1 MRRLLLFIFLAVGQ
15 IAYSQTFLD
24 DFRKFK
30 LKEIK
35 ADNILDSLRKTE
47 QNKTLKLTKKKIR
60 KSKQQWRT
68 QLDKQLR
75 QFDTVFKAYKSKAG
89 FDFNSADSLLI
100 VFQTDI
106 QSNLNKYIIIST
118 NDTITYGE
126 RWKMIGLHS
135 YEKEI
140 IYEPFLDTAKPKG
153 FVIIDDRDSL
163 LTLAG
168 NSDFVTAQKL
178 AKENPCNDGST
189 STIIVAKKINAL
201 YSFEHCFLQPFTFV
215 PIWRK
220 E

>member
-1 MRRLLLFIFLAVGQ
+1 MCRLLLLVLLTVGQ

-30 LKEIK
+30 LQEIEENK
-35 ADNILDSLRKTE
+35 LLDSLRKTE
-47 QNKTLKLTKKKIR
+47 QNKTLKLTKKKIK
-60 KSKQQWRT
+60 KSKEQWRT
-68 QLDKQLR
+68 QLDKQIG

-106 QSNLNKYIIIST
+106 QSNLNQFIILST

-126 RWKMIGLHS
+126 RWKMLGLHS

-140 IYEPFLDTAKPKG
+140 VYEPFLDTTKPKG
-153 FVIIDDRDSL
+153 FQIIDDRDSL

-168 NSDFVTAQKL
+168 NRDFVTAQKL
-178 AKENPCNDGST
+178 AKENPCYDGST
-189 STIIVAKKINAL
+189 STIIVAKKIKAQ
-201 YSFEHCFLQPFTFV
+201 YRFEQCFLQPFTFV